1 MLLQIAKLV
10 DDESNWIGGT
20 CHLVQLG
27 DILDRGDSERSCI
40 DLLFKLRKQAEE
52 AGGKVHVLLGNHEV
66 MNVDLDFRYV
76 THNAWEGWG
85 EPEKTGSMRLDLRAS
100 LSVVGF
106 PAYMKQRVQAFRPGG
121 SEAKR
126 LAKMPVAIVIGDT
139 LLVHGGLRAKHI
151 KYAADLPSPIP
162 EPSTLICRLGRLR
175 AQSSRV

>member
-66 MNVDLDFRYV
+66 MNVALDFRYV

-85 EPEKTGSMRLDLRAS
+85 EPEKTGSGRRIQESAIRSPFTLKCIHK
-100 LSVVGF
+100 
-106 PAYMKQRVQAFRPGG
+106 YWRP
-121 SEAKR
+121 K
-126 LAKMPVAIVIGDT
+126 T
-139 LLVHGGLRAKHI
+139 
-151 KYAADLPSPIP
+151 
-162 EPSTLICRLGRLR
+162 
-175 AQSSRV
+175 